1 MKLEEALQKLEILI
15 EEEHALLKEIKKKH
29 IHNENDELVYFRYK
43 NADNAQIREYI
54 SRRIEEGKDW
64 KELLDEYPMPDKPF
78 HIEDI
83 QDVTM
88 KTFFMRIIDLEKE
101 EKVLGDYINKNY
113 EYPEINQR
121 IEQYFNDKYGLTKY
135 ETNQ

>member
-54 SRRIEEGKDW
+54 SKRIEEGKDW

-83 QDVTM
+83 QDATM

>member
-54 SRRIEEGKDW
+54 SKRIEEGKDW
-64 KELLDEYPMPDKPF
+64 NELLDEYPMPDKPF

-83 QDVTM
+83 QDATM

-101 EKVLGDYINKNY
+101 EKV
-113 EYPEINQR
+113 
-121 IEQYFNDKYGLTKY
+121 
-135 ETNQ
+135 

>member
-54 SRRIEEGKDW
+54 SKRIEEGKDW
-64 KELLDEYPMPDKPF
+64 NELLDEYPMPDKPF

-83 QDVTM
+83 QDATM

>member
-15 EEEHALLKEIKKKH
+15 EEEHVLLKEIKKKH

-83 QDVTM
+83 QDATM
-88 KTFFMRIIDLEKE
+88 KTFFTRIIELEKE

-121 IEQYFNDKYGLTKY
+121 IELYFNDKYGLTKY